1 MAAFRRYT
9 IIFMMV
15 YLRKKNTQNK
25 KTATFL
31 QLVLL
36 SSYGVLPSACLDPI
50 VGLHPAQTN
59 TLPKVTAEIT
69 ALLFFFSNCCN

>member
-15 YLRKKNTQNK
+15 YLRKKPPKTK
-25 KTATFL
+25 K
-31 QLVLL
+31 QLHFY